1 MNLTKPTLLLDPKKA
16 RENIAF
22 MKEKAD
28 KNNLDFRP
36 HFKTHQSRMI
46 GEWFKKEGV
55 KKITVSSV
63 EMAKY
68 FAEGDWNDILIAFPL
83 NINEIKDINSLSAS
97 VYLYLT
103 IENEDALLA
112 LERELTNN
120 VGIYI
125 KIDAGYGRTGIDW
138 RNTEKIKALAEK
150 TEKCSKTTLTGLLIH
165 SGHTYQARST
175 KEITDIHRSSI
186 HKLSEIRKQIN
197 KDSNSLKLSIGDTPG
212 CSLADDFYDADE
224 IRPGNFVFYDLQQYK
239 SGACKLEDIAI
250 CLACPIVAKHE
261 NKNTLIIYGG
271 AVHFSKEYL
280 TEGEK
285 PIYGY
290 GIKLSDEGWIPRSNK
305 MLITK
310 LSQEHGSVVVTPDIF
325 NRFNVGDFVGFLP
338 VHSCLTANL
347 MGEYFDFSGHRYDHL
362 SGQNFES
369 NK

>member
-1 MNLTKPTLLLDPKKA
+1 MNLTKPTLLLDPRKVK
-16 RENIAF
+16 ENIAF

-28 KNNLDFRP
+28 QHTLDFRP
-36 HFKTHQSRMI
+36 HFKTHQSKMI
-46 GEWFKKEGV
+46 GEWFKEQGV

-68 FAEGDWNDILIAFPL
+68 FAKSGWNDILIAFPL
-83 NINEIKDINSLSAS
+83 NINEIKDINKLSSS
-97 VYLYLT
+97 VNLYLT
-103 IENEDALLA
+103 IENKAALTA
-112 LERELTNN
+112 LERELIND

-138 RNTEKIKALAEK
+138 RNTEEIKVLAEK
-150 TEKCSKTTLTGLLIH
+150 TEKFPKTSLTGLLIH
-165 SGHTYQARST
+165 SGHTYQANST
-175 KEITDIHRSSI
+175 KEITEIHRTSI
-186 HKLSEIRKQIN
+186 NKLSEIRKHLK
-197 KDSNSLKLSIGDTPG
+197 KDSHSLKLSIGDTPG
-212 CSLADDFYDADE
+212 CSIADEFYEADE

-261 NKNTLIIYGG
+261 NKSTLIIYGG

-280 TEGEK
+280 MEGEK

-290 GIKLSDEGWIPRSNK
+290 GIKLSDEGWIPWSNK

-310 LSQEHGSVVVTPDIF
+310 LSQEHGTITVTPEIF
-325 NRFNVGDFVGFLP
+325 NKFNIGDFIGFLP

-347 MGEYFDFSGHRYDHL
+347 MGEYIDFSGNKYDHL
-362 SGQNFES
+362 KGQKF
-369 NK
+369 